1 MKTPR
6 SRKSASSGTLAGV
19 KRWGGYYLLALPAL
33 LYLLINNYI
42 PMLGLQIAFKRYN
55 YSLGMWESPLNGFKN
70 FEFLFRTNDA
80 WIMIRNTLGY
90 NMFWIVLNIFIGLLF
105 AILVNEILN
114 KVFKGLTQTIVL
126 LPYLMSMVVISYL
139 VYAYLAPETG
149 FITNLV
155 EKITGHSINFYMEK
169 EYWPFILTFV
179 NQWKNLGF
187 NMLLFLSS
195 VAGIDRSL
203 YESATIDGATRLQQ
217 HLSITLPLLKP
228 TAITLFIMNM
238 GMIFR
243 SDFGLFYQVPMNQG
257 ALFPVTQTI
266 DTYVYRALMQT
277 SNLGL
282 SSAASFLQSIVGFI
296 FVMVANKIVAKLDPD
311 NAMF

>member
-155 EKITGHSINFYMEK
+155 EKITGRSINFYMEK
-169 EYWPFILTFV
+169 AYWPFILTFV
-179 NQWKNLGF
+179 SQWKNLGF

-217 HLSITLPLLKP
+217 HLRITLPLLKP